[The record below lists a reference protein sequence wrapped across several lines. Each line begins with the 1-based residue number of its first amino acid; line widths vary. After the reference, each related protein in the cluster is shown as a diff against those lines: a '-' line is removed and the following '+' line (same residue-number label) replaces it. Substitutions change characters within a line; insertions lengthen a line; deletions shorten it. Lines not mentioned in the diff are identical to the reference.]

1 MGKQKKN
8 YTPEEYEENKKL
20 ILSFFRDG
28 FPIRRINAKTGYTRP
43 YIAKIRDDLIAEGLI
58 TEEEIKTA
66 SAKYYKE
73 NPSAQGLD
81 KSKVRKPK
89 GRKKFENRHNQSL
102 EKRERVFE
110 LVKQGLTKTEIAR
123 MLEISETGVSWQI
136 KKLIEE
142 R

>member
-1 MGKQKKN
+1 MGKQKKI
-8 YTPEEYEENKKL
+8 YTPEEYEKNKKL
-20 ILSFFRDG
+20 ILGFFRDG
-28 FPIRRINAKTGYTRP
+28 FPMRRIIAKTGYTKT
-43 YIAKIRDDLIAEGLI
+43 YVAKIRDALIAEGLI

-66 SAKYYKE
+66 SEKYYKQ

-89 GRKKFENRHNQSL
+89 GREKFENRHNQSL
-102 EKRERVFE
+102 ARRERVLE
-110 LVKQGLTKTEIAR
+110 LVKQGLTKAEIAR
-123 MLEISETGVSWQI
+123 TLEISETGVSWQI